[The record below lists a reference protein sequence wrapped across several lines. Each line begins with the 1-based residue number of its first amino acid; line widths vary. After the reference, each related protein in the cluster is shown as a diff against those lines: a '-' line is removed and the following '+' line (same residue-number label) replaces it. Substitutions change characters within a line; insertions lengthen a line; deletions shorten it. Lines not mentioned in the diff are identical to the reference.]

1 MWRGAFLYTIAL
13 QLHYIQGRAD
23 PASSQQGTDSLELGK
38 YSIQLEQIQFCSPLI
53 SIYNAK
59 FYLIYFFNIRVPQ
72 ALFFFPPF

>member
-1 MWRGAFLYTIAL
+1 MEYGEVQVYTQ
-13 QLHYIQGRAD
+13 QLCNCATHRAD
-23 PASSQQGTDSLELGK
+23 PASPQQGTDSLELGK

-72 ALFFFPPF
+72 D